1 MANKSDSG
9 VRQLENGFWAY
20 RFCTSINGRRIDGR
34 GSTDLDGNVL
44 RTKQDAIRARKKAIK
59 MAQLAPLL
67 PEKPPEPVKK
77 TVAELFAEYCEKGC
91 SDRAYMTIRK
101 QDKEAAKVTQ
111 HFGDT
116 TLG

>member
-1 MANKSDSG
+1 
-9 VRQLENGFWAY
+9 
-20 RFCTSINGRRIDGR
+20 
-34 GSTDLDGNVL
+34 
-44 RTKQDAIRARKKAIK
+44 

-77 TVAELFAEYCEKGC
+77 TVAELFAEYCEKGR